1 MMGEGWVDRCE
12 PTSVTRGVYCH
23 EAMTDVLWGILGG
36 VLKNGYKLDR
46 RKGSETLFHTE
57 STARVC
63 KGVGIERA
71 WPPGH
76 GVERAWLS
84 YRLRTLTQVVYW
96 LGRWRRVEARLRK
109 LLYAKEH
116 FCWDHRALLKALYD
130 SELSMTMYK
139 SSSLIEPIGLLLYWW
154 SKSVY
159 ISVFMGQKNRT
170 NSVCVCV
177 CVCVVCVCGV
187 WGVYVCV
194 CVCVCILRNWLTWF
208 VIMEAGK
215 FKICRVSQ

>member
-1 MMGEGWVDRCE
+1 MPINAFVACQVQTEEVTKGEWREGWRTLPSGRRALMMGEGWVDRCE

-116 FCWDHRALLKALYD
+116 FC
-130 SELSMTMYK
+130 
-139 SSSLIEPIGLLLYWW
+139 
-154 SKSVY
+154 
-159 ISVFMGQKNRT
+159 
-170 NSVCVCV
+170 
-177 CVCVVCVCGV
+177 
-187 WGVYVCV
+187 
-194 CVCVCILRNWLTWF
+194 
-208 VIMEAGK
+208 
-215 FKICRVSQ
+215 